1 MGSEDSL
8 TTGTNYLMRSFFV
21 VRFATMTTKN
31 NPRSKTV
38 VAHHLAK
45 PGLYFR
51 PDGCSIDPNNRPA
64 AIAFIKCPFI
74 VMTTSKI
81 NYCHCSTPSLKYNT
95 DVSFG
100 YHILFKNR
108 CQVSAKAFLKQAS
121 CLVETVLHTLE
132 ACSIR
137 VYKANRITY
146 SQ

>member
-1 MGSEDSL
+1 MKKYPKYKDSDIEWIGEIPEHWDIFKLKRYFSVSSGDFHSSEYSSDYKYPIY
-8 TTGTNYLMRSFFV
+8 GGN
-21 VRFATMTTKN
+21 
-31 NPRSKTV
+31 
-38 VAHHLAK
+38 
-45 PGLYFR
+45 GLRGY
-51 PDGCSIDPNNRPA
+51 
-64 AIAFIKCPFI
+64 
-74 VMTTSKI
+74 
-81 NYCHCSTPSLKYNT
+81 SLKYNT